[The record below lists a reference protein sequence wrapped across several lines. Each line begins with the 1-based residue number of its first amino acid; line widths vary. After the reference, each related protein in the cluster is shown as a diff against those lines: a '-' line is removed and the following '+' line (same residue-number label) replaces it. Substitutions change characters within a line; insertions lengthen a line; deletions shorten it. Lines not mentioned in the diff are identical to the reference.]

1 MSIEID
7 LLAQV
12 IKINVLKMT
21 KESKCSCMALW
32 LEGFFQHRKARSF
45 PDKFR
50 SL

>member
-1 MSIEID
+1 MGIEID
-7 LLAQV
+7 LLAHV
-12 IKINVLKMT
+12 IKINMLKMT
-21 KESKCSCMALW
+21 KENKCSCMTLC